1 MRKDY
6 AGSMESFREK
16 TAEKKAV
23 YRWKNGMGTEM
34 CRTGTADPEDGAK
47 SEDRTRSEDRI

>member
-1 MRKDY
+1 
-6 AGSMESFREK
+6 MESFREK

-47 SEDRTRSEDRI
+47 SEDRTRSKQDG